1 MVPLFWRSEYVNMQ
15 GENCLLVGL
24 ENDGTFVQ
32 IQNDDVRFDNLKIR
46 LTLRN
51 ELNSITIPGKATFG
65 GVWPAATISDF
76 KKLLGEIGHICRSN
90 DVVWTLPP
98 EYFYPEVFLSQ
109 IEMIENLGGDLRF
122 SDHSFHIVTNDWDLN
137 LLSKGNRKKIR
148 QCQEQDVQFRRGTND
163 DLPQIYD
170 LIRRNRISKGV
181 TPSISLEQLMTAVRT
196 FPNEYQLFALYL
208 SDDLIASAVTVMI
221 TPDIRYVYMWA
232 DDDNFRVL
240 SPVAMLCKEIV
251 EDSQKNGIQIVDL
264 GTASVAGV
272 LDLGLARF
280 KLNLGAIQTPKPTF
294 AFDLSLIGA

>member
-1 MVPLFWRSEYVNMQ
+1 MQ
-15 GENCLLVGL
+15 GGNCLIVGL
-24 ENDGTFVQ
+24 NSDGTFVQ
-32 IQNDDVRFDNLKIR
+32 IQNDDKRVEKLKIR
-46 LTLRN
+46 LTLRKD
-51 ELNSITIPGKATFG
+51 LNRITIPGKATFG
-65 GVWPAATISDF
+65 GVWPAASVNDF
-76 KKLLGEIGHICRSN
+76 KKLFGEINRLGGSA

-98 EYFYPEVFLSQ
+98 EYFYPEIFLSQ
-109 IEMIENLGGDLRF
+109 IQLIEEMGGILLF
-122 SDHSFHIVTNDWDLN
+122 SDSSFHISVDDWDLS

-148 QCQEQDVQFRRGTND
+148 QCQAQGVQFRPGNND

-181 TPSISLEQLMTAVRT
+181 TPSISFDQLVTAARI
-196 FPNEYQLFALYL
+196 FPNEYQFFALYL

-251 EDSQKNGIQIVDL
+251 EDSRKNGIKIVDL

-272 LDLGLARF
+272 LDPGLARF
-280 KLNLGAIQTPKPTF
+280 KMNLGAVQTKKPTF
-294 AFDLSLIGA
+294 VVDFLS